1 MLLIYSSREMHQV
14 SVTCCFPKLM
24 EGHAE
29 ILGVGP
35 VWCHLYSIIAP
46 YFTVHNF
53 YVSGDSVD
61 PPFLISNSHLLCF
74 LSDREFE
81 QFLKSKLRTTGLPV
95 EVLGGIHCV
104 DCDHQRVK
112 GWFPTCLH
120 ASSTEPWFLFKLE
133 SSRVCSK
140 LWLYSWY
147 QRK

>member
-1 MLLIYSSREMHQV
+1 M
-14 SVTCCFPKLM
+14 
-24 EGHAE
+24 
-29 ILGVGP
+29 GP

-61 PPFLISNSHLLCF
+61 LPFLICNSHLLCF
-74 LSDREFE
+74 LPDREFE

-104 DCDHQRVK
+104 DCDHPRVK

-120 ASSTEPWFLFKLE
+120 ASSTEP
-133 SSRVCSK
+133 
-140 LWLYSWY
+140 
-147 QRK
+147 